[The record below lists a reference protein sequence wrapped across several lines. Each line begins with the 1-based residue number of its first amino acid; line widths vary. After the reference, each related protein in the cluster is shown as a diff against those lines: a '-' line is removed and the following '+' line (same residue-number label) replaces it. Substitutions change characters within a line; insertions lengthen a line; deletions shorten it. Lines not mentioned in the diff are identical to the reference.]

1 MKLKKKINFNNTSSS
16 LPRRAEMVSDYR
28 ILARGETVR
37 IYVAEEQ
44 VQRCPVRLGLPG
56 GAAAYRTFS
65 ETSIN
70 HFSIFRVFALKLT
83 PILNTLR
90 LSASKGRA

>member
-1 MKLKKKINFNNTSSS
+1 MKLKKNLSQHLDS

-44 VQRCPVRLGLPG
+44 VQRCPVPIGGLLED
-56 GAAAYRTFS
+56 AAYRTFS

-70 HFSIFRVFALKLT
+70 HFSIFRVFFKVDA
-83 PILNTLR
+83 IWNTLR

>member
-44 VQRCPVRLGLPG
+44 VQRGPVRLGLPG
-56 GAAAYRTFS
+56 GGAAYRTFS